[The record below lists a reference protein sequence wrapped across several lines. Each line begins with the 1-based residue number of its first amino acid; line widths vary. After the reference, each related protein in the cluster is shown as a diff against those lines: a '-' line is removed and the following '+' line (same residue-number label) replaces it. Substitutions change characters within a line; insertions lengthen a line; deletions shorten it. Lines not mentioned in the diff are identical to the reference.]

1 MGIILMSLEVD
12 GAFRAPGE
20 LDPAELFLAASIK
33 QLNELSLQGL
43 VENLS
48 ENDSSSRGLMRVISL
63 LAGDGAVA
71 TINAG
76 VRWLSLA

>member
-12 GAFRAPGE
+12 AAFGAPGE
-20 LDPAELFLAASIK
+20 LDPAELLLVASIQ
-33 QLNELSLQGL
+33 QLDELSLQGL

-48 ENDSSSRGLMRVISL
+48 ENDSSSRGVMRVISL

-71 TINAG
+71 AINAG